1 MYILQN
7 MYFLQNLPGTEWNP
21 SYEDSWRVTQLQE
34 DYADVY
40 MPWSCLMDY
49 EPG

>member
-1 MYILQN
+1 MHIVQN

-21 SYEDSWRVTQLQE
+21 FHEDSWRVMQLQE

-40 MPWSCLMDY
+40 TLLSCLMDY
-49 EPG
+49 EPV